1 MEPLRKTARFVG
13 ALFLIAMA
21 ASLAGGGLVES
32 AISAPDAQAAI
43 VENSPLLIAGL
54 LLELTNAVA
63 VAGIGILMYPILGR
77 FGDNMARGYLGF
89 RIIEAVFCS
98 AIVIGPL
105 ALMYIG
111 RSMSEVDPINP
122 EYANALGML
131 ALAQRA
137 SIADLLIPL
146 YFGLGALVLYI
157 SMYQVRFLPR
167 FIAIWGLIAVVGV
180 LTMTLLTLFAEI
192 PIGLALVL
200 VLPIILNE
208 VFMGIWLIVKGFD
221 PRAFPTEQRF
231 AGDGN

>member
-111 RSMSEVDPINP
+111 RSMSEVGPINP